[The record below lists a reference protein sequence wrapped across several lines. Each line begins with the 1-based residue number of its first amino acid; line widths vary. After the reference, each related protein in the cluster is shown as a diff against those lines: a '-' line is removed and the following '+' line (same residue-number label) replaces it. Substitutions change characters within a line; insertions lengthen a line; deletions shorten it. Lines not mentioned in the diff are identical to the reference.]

1 MSHKRIK
8 AYMRAIR
15 RICRDPAVS
24 AYAPT
29 RLTAATC
36 SARGIYREAR
46 SAGFS
51 SHAVDMALRALLL
64 LAAAASLVAAD
75 AGPGE
80 GASGAMLGDVGPLR
94 RLGLCAAVDHIPTK
108 RP

>member
-1 MSHKRIK
+1 MSHKRIN

-29 RLTAATC
+29 ATC

-51 SHAVDMALRALLL
+51 YHAVDMALRALLL

-94 RLGLCAAVDHIPTK
+94 RLGLCAAVDHLPTK